1 MVPNTI
7 DLTSVQTLKKVI
19 YSESFRLGSFWCLKC
34 KTFLIIIYCKL
45 FSLCFLTENDDMPSE
60 MDDIQIALN
69 QAAKSS
75 GENFNTITLS
85 RKYIHVKRWIFC
97 CCCFSYQMSTWKNSR
112 TNPHNLTKTCWLTG
126 SMSLVRL
133 EQVAIG
139 FVLRDKSCVNI
150 LNQIA

>member
-45 FSLCFLTENDDMPSE
+45 FSLCFLTENNDMPSE
-60 MDDIQIALN
+60 MDDIQRALN

-85 RKYIHVKRWIFC
+85 RKYIHVKRCIF
-97 CCCFSYQMSTWKNSR
+97 FLLLFFLSDEYMEELKDQPTQSDENMLADRLNVLSQAG
-112 TNPHNLTKTCWLTG
+112 TG
-126 SMSLVRL
+126 SNWFCIKR
-133 EQVAIG
+133 
-139 FVLRDKSCVNI
+139 
-150 LNQIA
+150 